1 MTAFLTT
8 GIGSMPRR
16 SWLFSNQ
23 AGLDGKHDHYGT
35 GGTWMLPEELLS
47 AAQDD
52 ATIIAINLQE
62 KAGLDIITDGEQR
75 RKNYVTYLTS
85 NMNGFDYEKLKPKE
99 MAGGR
104 RTLLAG
110 RCVGPIT
117 HQKSLIVKDLEFTLS
132 KTKKPVKLRFRGQ

>member
-23 AGLDGKHDHYGT
+23 AGLDGKHDHYGKD
-35 GGTWMLPEELLS
+35 GTWVLPKELLS
-47 AAQDD
+47 GRK
-52 ATIIAINLQE
+52 TMRLLLQSIS
-62 KAGLDIITDGEQR
+62 KKRPGWILLQTGKQR

-85 NMNGFDYEKLKPKE
+85 NMNGFDYAELKPKE

-104 RTLLAG
+104 RILLAG
-110 RCVGPIT
+110 R
-117 HQKSLIVKDLEFTLS
+117 
-132 KTKKPVKLRFRGQ
+132 

>member
-23 AGLDGKHDHYGT
+23 AGLDGKHDHYGQ

-47 AAQDD
+47 GAQDD

-85 NMNGFDYEKLKPKE
+85 NMNGFDYAELKPKE

-117 HQKSLIVKDLEFTLS
+117 HKNS
-132 KTKKPVKLRFRGQ
+132 

>member
-47 AAQDD
+47 TAQDD

-62 KAGLDIITDGEQR
+62 KAGLILLQTGNRE
-75 RKNYVTYLTS
+75 
-85 NMNGFDYEKLKPKE
+85 EKI
-99 MAGGR
+99 MSH
-104 RTLLAG
+104 
-110 RCVGPIT
+110 I
-117 HQKSLIVKDLEFTLS
+117 
-132 KTKKPVKLRFRGQ
+132 

>member
-23 AGLDGKHDHYGT
+23 PGLDGKHDHYGT
-35 GGTWMLPEELLS
+35 GGTWMLPEKFLS

-75 RKNYVTYLTS
+75 RKKLCYIS
-85 NMNGFDYEKLKPKE
+85 NLKYEWL
-99 MAGGR
+99 
-104 RTLLAG
+104 
-110 RCVGPIT
+110 
-117 HQKSLIVKDLEFTLS
+117 
-132 KTKKPVKLRFRGQ
+132 

>member
-23 AGLDGKHDHYGT
+23 AGLDGKHDHYGK
-35 GGTWMLPEELLS
+35 GGTWMLPEKLLS

-62 KAGLDIITDGEQR
+62 KAVSRISPTA
-75 RKNYVTYLTS
+75 LTV
-85 NMNGFDYEKLKPKE
+85 
-99 MAGGR
+99 AGGWVPTAPCIMQVR
-104 RTLLAG
+104 SCCLVPALAAEY
-110 RCVGPIT
+110 PIRK
-117 HQKSLIVKDLEFTLS
+117 HCHLWKSRIKNCY
-132 KTKKPVKLRFRGQ
+132 